1 MAQDGVEA
9 RELKRLRAGIPSGTV
24 RSLCH
29 WSSAR
34 TRGFHPF
41 TRRPGAKTSSQELYS
56 HDGSRKRSQGLEA
69 SDANIL
75 HSQPHGRW
83 L

>member
-41 TRRPGAKTSSQELYS
+41 TRRLTCQNQQ
-56 HDGSRKRSQGLEA
+56 SRALLPRRISEA
-69 SDANIL
+69 VA
-75 HSQPHGRW
+75 RA
-83 L
+83 